1 MRRGASGG
9 CLTLPGSPC
18 GQASDA
24 LPDPANMLFLP
35 TLLTARD
42 FASRAFFSRPTQFPI
57 AQTSLRPSK
66 HATVKPL
73 FRLAKH
79 PFTITSAIRTGA
91 ARGAGQRE
99 TNHCGF
105 KGATGMNAGNFIH
118 RSAAMAEL
126 VAQAEKA
133 ARGTANALIE
143 GAPGIGKAALAR
155 FMHETARGNNLVCVS
170 CAAGDDP
177 AEALATHAQSGATL
191 LLHDIDELSAPSQ
204 AELAMALRSETRAWI
219 ISASARNLSDAVAAG
234 TFRADLYYRLA
245 VVKLEVPSLAG
256 RLEDISALAAHFA
269 DIFAAMH
276 GVSPRTLTP
285 HAHDKLAHHSWP
297 GNVRELE
304 NVMYRA
310 VLFAEGETIRTE
322 DINFATALADESDPR
337 SGALVG
343 RTVADVERDLILQT
357 LRHCSGNRTQAAAL
371 LGISVRTLRNKIRQY
386 HEEGTEVPAFSRA
399 A

>member
-1 MRRGASGG
+1 
-9 CLTLPGSPC
+9 
-18 GQASDA
+18 
-24 LPDPANMLFLP
+24 MLFLP

-42 FASRAFFSRPTQFPI
+42 FASRAFFVQLDFQSPK
-57 AQTSLRPSK
+57 TSFRPSEYAAVK
-66 HATVKPL
+66 HL

-91 ARGAGQRE
+91 ARGAGRRDA
-99 TNHCGF
+99 NHCGF
-105 KGATGMNAGNFIH
+105 KGAIGMNAGNFIY

-126 VAQAEKA
+126 VAQAQKA
-133 ARGTANALIE
+133 AHAQANALIE

-155 FMHETARGNNLVCVS
+155 FMHETAQGNNLVCVS
-170 CAAGDDP
+170 CAAGDNP
-177 AEALATHAQSGATL
+177 AEALASHAQSGATL
-191 LLHDIDELSAPSQ
+191 LLHDIGELSAPLQ

-234 TFRADLYYRLA
+234 TFRADLYCRLA
-245 VVKLEVPSLAG
+245 VVELEVPLLAG
-256 RLEDISALAAHFA
+256 RPEDVSALAAHFA
-269 DIFAAMH
+269 DMFATMH
-276 GVSPRTLTP
+276 DVTPHSLTP
-285 HAHDKLAHHSWP
+285 DALDKLARHSWP

-310 VLFAEGETIRTE
+310 VLFAEGETIGAE
-322 DINFATALADESDPR
+322 DVNIAAALVDESNSR
-337 SGALVG
+337 SDTLVG
-343 RTVADVERDLILQT
+343 RTVADVERELILQT

-386 HEEGTEVPAFSRA
+386 HDEGTEVPAFSRA